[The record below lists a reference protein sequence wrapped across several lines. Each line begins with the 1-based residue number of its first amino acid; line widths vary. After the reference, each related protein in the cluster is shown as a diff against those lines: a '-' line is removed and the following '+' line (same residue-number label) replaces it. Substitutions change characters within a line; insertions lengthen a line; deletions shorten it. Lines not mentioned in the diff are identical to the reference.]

1 MPLATYVGTTEA
13 TEVVSQEEIDAFLAG
28 ANYPPPT
35 AVTIAATKQGRG
47 NVPMRFPRM
56 NQLSVPAG
64 TLAETVDAIDVNVD
78 TTENSIVPARVAFAV
93 PISRDLLMAQEGE
106 HFPSAILDACTE
118 AMWSRINSDLN
129 GASTSATNSI
139 SDISTPF
146 DLAALRAARVAWRAL
161 QVRPGAGGIALVLS
175 DDALAQLET
184 SVETAGSPWA
194 LKPSDSPAFE
204 NVHGFQGMFGTFL
217 LFSDAQAADDS
228 TGRSN
233 WMTSVGDMSG
243 IGVVMSES
251 PQIVLWQG
259 NDGLRRDVIYAHC
272 RMRFGTGIVNQ
283 TRFLEILSS

>member
-13 TEVVSQEEIDAFLAG
+13 TEVVRQEEIDAFLAG

-35 AVTIAATKQGRG
+35 AVAIAAAKQGRG
-47 NVPMRFPRM
+47 NTPIRFPRM

-64 TLAETVDAIDVNVD
+64 TLAETVDAVDVNVD
-78 TTENSIVPARVAFAV
+78 TTENSITPARVAFAV
-93 PISRDLLMAQEGE
+93 PISRDLLMAQDAD
-106 HFPSAILDACTE
+106 HFPGAVLEACIE

-129 GASTSATNSI
+129 GGSVSASNSI

-146 DLAALRAARVAWRAL
+146 TLAVLRATRVAWRAL
-161 QVRPGAGGIALVLS
+161 NVKAGAGLALLLS
-175 DDALAQLET
+175 DDALGQLEE
-184 SVETAGSPWA
+184 SAETAGSPWA
-194 LKPSDSPAFE
+194 LKPSDVQEFQ
-204 NVHGFQGMFGTFL
+204 NVHGFQGKFGSFMV
-217 LFSDAQAADDS
+217 FSDTEAADDS

-233 WMTSVGDMSG
+233 WVTPIGDQSG

-272 RMRFGTGIVNQ
+272 RMRFGVGIVNQ
-283 TRFLEILSS
+283 SRFLEILSS

>member
-13 TEVVSQEEIDAFLAG
+13 TEVVRQEEIDAFLAG

-35 AVTIAATKQGRG
+35 AVAIAAAKQGRG
-47 NVPMRFPRM
+47 NTPMRFPRM

-64 TLAETVDAIDVNVD
+64 TLAETVDAVDVNVD
-78 TTENSIVPARVAFAV
+78 TTENSITPARVAFAV
-93 PISRDLLMAQEGE
+93 PISRDLLMAQDAD
-106 HFPSAILDACTE
+106 HFPSAVLEACIE

-129 GASTSATNSI
+129 GGSVSATNSI

-146 DLAALRAARVAWRAL
+146 TLAVLRATRIAWRAL
-161 QVRPGAGGIALVLS
+161 NVKAVSGLALLLS
-175 DDALAQLET
+175 DDALGQLEE
-184 SVETAGSPWA
+184 SAETAGSPWA
-194 LKPSDSPAFE
+194 LKPTDVPEFQ
-204 NVHGFQGMFGTFL
+204 NVHGFQGKFGTFM
-217 LFSDAQAADDS
+217 LFSDTEAADDS

-233 WMTSVGDMSG
+233 WVTPIGDQSG

-272 RMRFGTGIVNQ
+272 RMRFGVGIVNQ
-283 TRFLEILSS
+283 TRFLEVLSS

>member
-13 TEVVSQEEIDAFLAG
+13 TEVVRQEEIDAFLAG

-35 AVTIAATKQGRG
+35 AVAIAASKPGRG
-47 NVPMRFPRM
+47 NTPIRFPRM

-64 TLAETVDAIDVNVD
+64 TLAETVDAVDVNVD
-78 TTENSIVPARVAFAV
+78 TTENSITPARVAFAV
-93 PISRDLLMAQEGE
+93 PISRDLLMAQDAD
-106 HFPSAILDACTE
+106 HFPSAVLEACIE
-118 AMWSRINSDLN
+118 AMWSRINADLN
-129 GASTSATNSI
+129 GASVSATNSI

-146 DLAALRAARVAWRAL
+146 TLAVLRATRVAWRAL
-161 QVRPGAGGIALVLS
+161 NVKAGAGLALLLS
-175 DDALAQLET
+175 DDALGQLEE
-184 SVETAGSPWA
+184 SAETAGSPWA
-194 LKPSDSPAFE
+194 LKPGDVPEFQ
-204 NVHGFQGMFGTFL
+204 NVHGFQGKFGTFM
-217 LFSDAQAADDS
+217 LFSDTEAADDS

-233 WMTSVGDMSG
+233 WVTPIGDQSG

-283 TRFLEILSS
+283 TRFLEVLSS